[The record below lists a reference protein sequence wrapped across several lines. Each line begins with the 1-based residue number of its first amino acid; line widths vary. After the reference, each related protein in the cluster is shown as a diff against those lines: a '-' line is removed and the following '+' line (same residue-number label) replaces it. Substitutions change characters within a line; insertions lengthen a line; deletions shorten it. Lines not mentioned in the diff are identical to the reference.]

1 MEKFEL
7 INWGRISNHF
17 IALEK
22 ILRVERN
29 HMSSSRG
36 KNNVNNILKSIF
48 FPASEFN

>member
-1 MEKFEL
+1 MEKFWL

-29 HMSSSRG
+29 HMSLSRG
-36 KNNVNNILKSIF
+36 KNNKCEQHLKIYFLSG
-48 FPASEFN
+48 